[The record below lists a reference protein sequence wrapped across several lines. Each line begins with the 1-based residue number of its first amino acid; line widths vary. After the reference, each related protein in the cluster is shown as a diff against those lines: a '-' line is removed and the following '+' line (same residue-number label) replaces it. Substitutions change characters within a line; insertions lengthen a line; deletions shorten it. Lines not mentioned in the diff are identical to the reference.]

1 MTSFRPKCAAVAL
14 ISLVMAACAADTHW
28 VKPGAEAPQ
37 MLRDLS
43 DCRTWA
49 TTRSEQEYDLDR
61 QTLRGTPID
70 AERDLYRERMMAFE
84 ATKRRDAL
92 IERCMNDRGYQKAGR
107 K

>member
-1 MTSFRPKCAAVAL
+1 MTSFRPKCAAAAL
-14 ISLVMAACAADTHW
+14 ISLFMTACAADAHW
-28 VKPGAEAPQ
+28 VKPGTEAPQ

-43 DCRTWA
+43 DCRTRA
-49 TTRSEQEYDLDR
+49 TIQAEKEYDLDR
-61 QTLRGTPID
+61 QSLRGTPID

-107 K
+107 T